1 MKSFYEY
8 VLSHRGANDEKG
20 RFAEAMF
27 LDQAFPKTA
36 TDFDELTAY
45 IEMQAHEEMSTNV
58 FDELWDLYATKF
70 HIQDRI
76 SGIFKKCN
84 IFEERRLTIASVSKT
99 KYY

>member
-8 VLSHRGANDEKG
+8 VLSHRGASDQYG

-45 IEMQAHEEMSTNV
+45 IEMQAHEEMSTGV
-58 FDELWDLYATKF
+58 FDELWDLYATKYHF
-70 HIQDRI
+70 
-76 SGIFKKCN
+76 
-84 IFEERRLTIASVSKT
+84 
-99 KYY
+99 